1 VWLPDAMEGPT
12 PVSALIHAATM
23 VTAGVYLLTRMVWLF
38 RLTPDVMEIV
48 AWNGAF
54 TALLAAVLA
63 CVQTDIKRVLAYS
76 TVSQLGYMMTAIG
89 AGFASAG
96 FLHLL
101 THGIFKALLFLGAGS
116 VIHAVATNDIFQMGG
131 LWRRMPQTTIVFVVG
146 ALSLAGIPFFGGFF
160 SKEEIL
166 GATMA
171 GGFPGAFAMLL
182 FAAFLTAFYMF
193 RVIFIAF
200 AGAPAPVHGGA
211 ESHAHDAPPFMALP
225 LWILAALAV
234 GVGIF
239 LPFVRWEAE
248 FEAHHWIT
256 SAAIT
261 VAVLG
266 IALAYL
272 VYERRAISAD
282 TLAAVFAPIRIAAE
296 HRFWLD
302 DLFAGIYRGIML
314 RFSLI
319 VGWVDRY
326 LVDGALNVLSAWTLM
341 AGDRLRRIQTGQ
353 PQDYVYGVA
362 LGVIALL
369 VWIRWPR

>member
-1 VWLPDAMEGPT
+1 
-12 PVSALIHAATM
+12 
-23 VTAGVYLLTRMVWLF
+23 
-38 RLTPDVMEIV
+38 
-48 AWNGAF
+48 
-54 TALLAAVLA
+54 
-63 CVQTDIKRVLAYS
+63 
-76 TVSQLGYMMTAIG
+76 
-89 AGFASAG
+89 
-96 FLHLL
+96 
-101 THGIFKALLFLGAGS
+101 
-116 VIHAVATNDIFQMGG
+116 
-131 LWRRMPQTTIVFVVG
+131 
-146 ALSLAGIPFFGGFF
+146 
-160 SKEEIL
+160 
-166 GATMA
+166 
-171 GGFPGAFAMLL
+171 
-182 FAAFLTAFYMF
+182 
-193 RVIFIAF
+193 
-200 AGAPAPVHGGA
+200 VHGGA

-326 LVDGALNVLSAWTLM
+326 LVDGVLNVLSAWTLM

>member
-1 VWLPDAMEGPT
+1 MRISRRKLLSSSLSAFAADTFLPGTRCAFADPQEPDLIVHDAR
-12 PVSALIHAATM
+12 IHT
-23 VTAGVYLLTRMVWLF
+23 VDAGL
-38 RLTPDVMEIV
+38 PK
-48 AWNGAF
+48 A
-54 TALLAAVLA
+54 TALAV
-63 CVQTDIKRVLAYS
+63 R
-76 TVSQLGYMMTAIG
+76 
-89 AGFASAG
+89 AGRFVAV
-96 FLHLL
+96 
-101 THGIFKALLFLGAGS
+101 GS
-116 VIHAVATNDIFQMGG
+116 NDIYRMGG
-131 LWRRMPQTTIVFVVG
+131 LRRHMPQTTIVFLVG
-146 ALSLAGIPFFGGFF
+146 TLSLAGIPLFGGFF

-182 FAAFLTAFYMF
+182 LAAFLTAFYMF

-200 AGAPAPVHGGA
+200 TGAPAPVHGGA

-302 DLFAGIYRGIML
+302 DLFAGIYRAIIL
-314 RFSLI
+314 RFSLV

-326 LVDGALNVLSAWTLM
+326 LVDGVLNVLSAWTLM